1 MYARFKL
8 GGKSSRSEMLILP
21 RTVVTQLLRHWSVV
35 PAAAKGS
42 EVEELKPVLLAPRSD
57 GAATRGARR
66 TGFNSSTS
74 DPFATAGTTDQ

>member
-8 GGKSSRSEMLILP
+8 GGKSSRSEMLILS
-21 RTVVTQLLRHWSVV
+21 RKVVTQLLGYWSVV

-57 GAATRGARR
+57 GAATRGAMR
-66 TGFNSSTS
+66 S
-74 DPFATAGTTDQ
+74 ALV